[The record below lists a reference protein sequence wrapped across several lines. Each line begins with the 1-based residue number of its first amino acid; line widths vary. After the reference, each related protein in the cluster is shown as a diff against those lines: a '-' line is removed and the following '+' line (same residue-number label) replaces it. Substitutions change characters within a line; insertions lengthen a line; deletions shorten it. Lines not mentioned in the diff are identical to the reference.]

1 MSKSPLD
8 YVNTRFSKE
17 TSLCDRVSL
26 FSSTESPRTF
36 SAFTSLKRS
45 LFGIL
50 LICEV
55 IMGSEIIELDV
66 NGTKVPL
73 IFENDSRLPIVSMQV
88 VFQNGGSISNTKLAG
103 LARAVSKIYGEGT
116 KTLGSKG
123 FAERLDAKA
132 IHISANTGGE
142 TFVFELSCLKE
153 HMQEGVQ
160 ALSELIQDPN
170 LSETSLEQV
179 KTVTLGEIQRKS
191 TDFDYVAGRTLKELM
206 FKNTVLAL
214 PTIGTSKSVESIK
227 LEDVTNFIDEHIV
240 SSRAIAVVGGD
251 ITQEEANASVQTILA
266 SLKVGKTAKLPYFK
280 VNSKTQEEIV
290 RKKTEQAYVYFG
302 APFDMKTGDAD
313 YYKSRVAIFILGSS
327 GFGSRLMEEIR
338 VKKGLAYSAYG
349 RVTVNKTSSYF
360 SGYLQTKLESQDEAQ
375 KSVNEVIKTF
385 VDEGVTQEE
394 LDQAKKFLLGSEPL
408 RVETLSQ
415 RLGRTFMDYYKGA
428 PLNNAQSELDLI
440 EKLELKD
447 LNAFIKK
454 HKEIQKLTYAIV
466 TE

>member
-1 MSKSPLD
+1 MKKLLLS
-8 YVNTRFSKE
+8 
-17 TSLCDRVSL
+17 
-26 FSSTESPRTF
+26 
-36 SAFTSLKRS
+36 
-45 LFGIL
+45 IL
-50 LICEV
+50 VICEV
-55 IMGSEIIELDV
+55 IMGSEVIELDV

-88 VFQNGGSISNTKLAG
+88 VFQNGGAISNTKYAG
-103 LARAVSKIYGEGT
+103 LSRAVSKIYGEGT
-116 KTLGSKG
+116 KTLGSKA
-123 FAERLDAKA
+123 FAEKLDAKA

-153 HMQEGVQ
+153 HMADGIQ
-160 ALSELIQDPN
+160 ALTDLLKEPN
-170 LSETSLEQV
+170 LSEEALEQV

-214 PTIGTSKSVESIK
+214 PTIGTTESLNELK
-227 LEDVTNFIDEHIV
+227 LENIKSFIEEHIV
-240 SSRAIAVVGGD
+240 SSRAICVMGGD
-251 ITQEEANASVQTILA
+251 LSAEEASESVQTVLA
-266 SLKVGKTAKLPYFK
+266 SLDKGKPTALPYFN
-280 VNSKTQEEIV
+280 VNPKTQEEIV

-302 APFDMKTGDAD
+302 SPFDMKTGDEE

-349 RVTVNKTSSYF
+349 RITVNKTNSYF

-385 VDEGVTQEE
+385 VDKGVTQDE

-428 PLNNAQSELDLI
+428 PLNNSQLELDKIQSLQ
-440 EKLELKD
+440 LQD
-447 LNAFIKK
+447 LNTFIGK
-454 HKEIQKLTYAIV
+454 HKEILNLTYAIV
-466 TE
+466 TQ

>member
-1 MSKSPLD
+1 
-8 YVNTRFSKE
+8 
-17 TSLCDRVSL
+17 
-26 FSSTESPRTF
+26 
-36 SAFTSLKRS
+36 
-45 LFGIL
+45 
-50 LICEV
+50 
-55 IMGSEIIELDV
+55 MGSEVIDLDV
-66 NGTKVPL
+66 NGTKVPM
-73 IFENDSRLPIVSMQV
+73 IFEKDSRLPIVSMQV
-88 VFQNGGSISNTKLAG
+88 VFQNGGSISNTKHAG

-116 KTLGSKG
+116 KKLGSKG
-123 FAERLDAKA
+123 FAEKLDAKA

-153 HMQEGVQ
+153 HMQDGVE
-160 ALSELIQDPN
+160 ALTELIKDPN
-170 LSETSLEQV
+170 LSEDSLEQV

-214 PTIGTSKSVESIK
+214 PTIGTTKSVGELK
-227 LEDVTNFIDEHIV
+227 LKDISSFMDEHIV
-240 SSRAIAVVGGD
+240 RSRAIVVIGGD
-251 ITQEEANASVQTILA
+251 LSEQEANTSVQSILS
-266 SLKVGKTAKLPYFK
+266 SLEVGKEAKLPYFNVNPK
-280 VNSKTQEEIV
+280 VQEEIV

-302 APFDMKTGDAD
+302 APFDMKTGDED

-385 VDEGVTQEE
+385 VDKGVTQDE

-428 PLNNAQSELDLI
+428 PLNNSQLELDKI
-440 EKLELKD
+440 EKLSLKD
-447 LNAFIKK
+447 LNVFIKK
-454 HKEIQKLTYAIV
+454 HKEIQNLTYAIV
-466 TE
+466 TQ